1 MNEEFEQRSSSLELP
16 ILILLIITIILI
28 GLFFAFSIFSNSQ
41 RNEAD
46 IDLTDMRSMMGEV
59 LKEVTTKETGVEEV
73 APKAPLV
80 VGKVMLNFSDVQPL
94 SLNLKYPE
102 GYVAT
107 KANGPLD
114 SIKVTAVGDKVGR
127 VEIWKKSAYQEVG
140 VGFGPGTTQ
149 KQIDSALPKE
159 RVSYGY
165 NDDDSYVV
173 RFFYSEGDDTT
184 RDELRAIVDSI
195 VIN

>member
-1 MNEEFEQRSSSLELP
+1 MNEEFEQKAGGLELP

-28 GLFFAFSIFSNSQ
+28 GLFFAFNIFTNSQ
-41 RNEAD
+41 RVESENGF
-46 IDLTDMRSMMGEV
+46 TDMRSMMDEV
-59 LKEVTTKETGVEEV
+59 YKEVTKEPVVDEV
-73 APKAPLV
+73 VPEVPLV
-80 VGKVMLNFSDVQPL
+80 VSKALLNFSDVQPL
-94 SLNLKYPE
+94 SLSLKYPE

-127 VEIWKKSAYQEVG
+127 VEIFKKSAYQG
-140 VGFGPGTTQ
+140 VAVDFGAGTTQ
-149 KQIDSALPKE
+149 KEIDSVLPKE

-173 RFFYSEGDDTT
+173 RFFYSEGDGAT

>member
-1 MNEEFEQRSSSLELP
+1 
-16 ILILLIITIILI
+16 
-28 GLFFAFSIFSNSQ
+28 
-41 RNEAD
+41 
-46 IDLTDMRSMMGEV
+46 
-59 LKEVTTKETGVEEV
+59 
-73 APKAPLV
+73 
-80 VGKVMLNFSDVQPL
+80 FSDVQPL
-94 SLNLKYPE
+94 SLSLKYPE

-127 VEIWKKSAYQEVG
+127 VEIFKKSAYQG
-140 VGFGPGTTQ
+140 VAVDFGAGTTQ
-149 KQIDSALPKE
+149 KEIDSVLPKE

-173 RFFYSEGDDTT
+173 RFFYSEGDGAT

>member
-1 MNEEFEQRSSSLELP
+1 KS
-16 ILILLIITIILI
+16 
-28 GLFFAFSIFSNSQ
+28 
-41 RNEAD
+41 
-46 IDLTDMRSMMGEV
+46 
-59 LKEVTTKETGVEEV
+59 
-73 APKAPLV
+73 
-80 VGKVMLNFSDVQPL
+80 
-94 SLNLKYPE
+94 
-102 GYVAT
+102 
-107 KANGPLD
+107 NGPLD

-127 VEIWKKSAYQEVG
+127 VEIFKKSAYQEVA

-173 RFFYSEGDDTT
+173 RFFYSEGDNAT
-184 RDELRAIVDSI
+184 RDELRAIIDSI